1 MTANVLAETI
11 IFHVLMD
18 YIYYRWLSDYEG
30 HSIKYAPGTCESLV
44 VALERFMAERNL
56 RE

>member
-1 MTANVLAETI
+1 
-11 IFHVLMD
+11 MD